1 MSRKIGRTKENELIK
16 VYSAAE
22 KYVVDIDEVTIG
34 QFDTPGEA
42 EEVAKVEM
50 LRSYGLDYE
59 QAREI
64 VGSNIIISYNFLKDW
79 KEKTDQKVEIVQEGN
94 KWVTKINGAPRGESD
109 TKEDAERTAD
119 FILVSKQHPKWT
131 VQQCWDYVDQ
141 ERGS

>member
-1 MSRKIGRTKENELIK
+1 MSRKIGRTKDNELIK

-22 KYVVDIDEVTIG
+22 KYVVDIDSVTIG
-34 QFDTPGEA
+34 QFDTPGKA

-64 VGSNIIISYNFLKDW
+64 VNSNIIISYNFLSDW
-79 KEKTDQKVEIVQEGN
+79 KEKTDQKVEVVKKGN
-94 KWVTKINGAPRGESD
+94 KWVTKINGAFRGEAD

-141 ERGS
+141 ERGN

>member
-1 MSRKIGRTKENELIK
+1 MSRKIGRTKDNELIK

-22 KYVVDIDEVTIG
+22 KYVVDIDNVTIG

-64 VGSNIIISYNFLKDW
+64 VNSNIIISYNFLSDW
-79 KEKTDQKVEIVQEGN
+79 KEKTDQKVEVVQEGK
-94 KWVTKINGAPRGESD
+94 KWITKINGAFRGEAD

>member
-1 MSRKIGRTKENELIK
+1 MSRKIGRTKDNELIK

-22 KYVVDIDEVTIG
+22 KYVVDIDSVTIG

-42 EEVAKVEM
+42 EEVAKIEM
-50 LRSYGLDYE
+50 LRSYGLGYE
-59 QAREI
+59 QARKI
-64 VGSNIIISYNFLKDW
+64 VNSNIIISYNFLSDW
-79 KEKTDQKVEIVQEGN
+79 KEKTDQKVEVVQKGK
-94 KWVTKINGAPRGESD
+94 KWITKINGAYRGEAD

>member
-1 MSRKIGRTKENELIK
+1 MSRKIGRTKDNELIK

-22 KYVVDIDEVTIG
+22 KYVVDIDSVTIG
-34 QFDTPGEA
+34 QFDAPGKA

-64 VGSNIIISYNFLKDW
+64 VNSNIIISYNFLSDW
-79 KEKTDQKVEIVQEGN
+79 KEKTDQKVEVVQEGK
-94 KWVTKINGAPRGESD
+94 KWITKINGAYRGEAD

-141 ERGS
+141 ERGN

>member
-1 MSRKIGRTKENELIK
+1 MSRKIGRTKDNELIK

-22 KYVVDIDEVTIG
+22 KYVVDIDSVTIG
-34 QFDTPGEA
+34 QFDTPGKA

-64 VGSNIIISYNFLKDW
+64 VNSNIIISYNFLSDW
-79 KEKTDQKVEIVQEGN
+79 KEKTDQKVEVVQKGK
-94 KWVTKINGAPRGESD
+94 KWITKINGAYRGEAD